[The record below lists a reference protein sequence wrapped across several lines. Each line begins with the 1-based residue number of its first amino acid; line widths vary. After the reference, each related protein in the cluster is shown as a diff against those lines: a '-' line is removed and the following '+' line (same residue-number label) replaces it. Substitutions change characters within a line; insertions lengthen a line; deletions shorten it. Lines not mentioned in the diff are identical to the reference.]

1 MRKRT
6 YKTSE
11 AARITGLSQKTI
23 IRQCQLNQ
31 LRYWCVPGST
41 HRRIERTDLLRW
53 MLANGVPLDGLGE
66 LSDEERG
73 MVAAHTGVK
82 GGAA

>member
-1 MRKRT
+1 MPRS

-11 AARITGLSQKTI
+11 AAAIAGLCQQTLIRHCNTGTLKCW
-23 IRQCQLNQ
+23 R
-31 LRYWCVPGST
+31 VPGST
-41 HRRIERTDLLRW
+41 HRRIERRELLRW

-73 MVAAHTGVK
+73 MVAAHTEAK